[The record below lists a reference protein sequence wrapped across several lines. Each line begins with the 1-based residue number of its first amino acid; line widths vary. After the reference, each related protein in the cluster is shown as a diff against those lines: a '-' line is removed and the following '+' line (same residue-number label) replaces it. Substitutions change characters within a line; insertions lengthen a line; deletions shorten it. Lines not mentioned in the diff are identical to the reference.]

1 MTTVN
6 LSTLLDNTYLGYT
19 GSKGDI
25 GFTGSVGF
33 TGSSGFTGSVGPTN
47 IPVNSQSTGYTLQAS
62 DVGKYINITSGN
74 VTVPAG
80 VFSDGDIVTVYNNKA
95 STMSIVQGS
104 SVTQYFAGTNI
115 TGSLTLSQRGLAT
128 ILCVGSNT
136 FVISGAG
143 LY

>member
-6 LSTLLDNTYLGYT
+6 LSALLDGNYLGFT
-19 GSKGDI
+19 GSI

-33 TGSSGFTGSVGPTN
+33 TGSIGPTN
-47 IPVNSQSTGYTLQAS
+47 IPVNSQAAGYTLQAS

-74 VTVPAG
+74 VTVPAS
-80 VFSDGDIVTVYNNKA
+80 VFSNGDVVTVFNNKS
-95 STMSIVQGS
+95 STMSIVASG
-104 SVTQYFAGTNI
+104 VTQYFAGTSI
-115 TGSLTLSQRGLAT
+115 TGTLTLSQRGLAT
-128 ILCVGSNT
+128 ILCVGTNT